1 MAKIAYNICV
11 VTVTYGDRW
20 EFLEQVIKEVLT
32 LDRVANLIVVDNA
45 SAYNVEAKCREMRD
59 ARIKVITQQQNKGS
73 AGGYK
78 IGLEYFENQ
87 TQADFVWLLDDDNL
101 PNEDALT
108 KLMDEWHSISGE
120 EDTIALFSLRT
131 DRKQHINIA
140 RGVDSR
146 RYYLIPNGFMGF
158 NLFRIPLN
166 QFLKIRDKFI
176 RLKPFKRKA
185 IMPYVPYGGL
195 FFHKKMISK
204 IGYPNERFFLYADDS
219 EYTYRITERGGTIWL
234 IPGSKITDIDRSIG
248 TKYKHRFWKSIFLD
262 LWSFRTYY
270 QVRNSVFFYSRIT
283 VSNKITYNINKCL
296 YLYIQYLISLL
307 SSKQENYKK
316 LLKAVND
323 GLSGNLGL
331 ADPEDLKS

>member
-20 EFLEQVIKEVLT
+20 QFLEQVIKAVLT
-32 LDRVANLIVVDNA
+32 LENVTNLIVIDNA
-45 SAYNVEAKCREMRD
+45 SVYNVGDKCSEMGD
-59 ARIKVITQQQNKGS
+59 ARIKVIPQQENIGS

-78 IGLEYFENQ
+78 IGLEYFKNN

-101 PNEDALT
+101 PNKGALE
-108 KLMDEWHSISGE
+108 KLTDEWYSISGE
-120 EDTIALFSLRT
+120 EDKKALFSLRT

-140 RGVDSR
+140 RGVDPT

-176 RLKPFKRKA
+176 QSKPFKRKA

-195 FFHKKMISK
+195 FFHKSMIGN

-219 EYTYRITERGGTIWL
+219 EYTYRITEGGGTIWL
-234 IPGSKITDIDRSIG
+234 IPASQITDIDRSVG
-248 TKYKHRFWKSIFLD
+248 TKYKHRFWRSIFLD
-262 LWSFRTYY
+262 LWSFRAYY

-283 VSNKITYNINKCL
+283 VRNDIIYNINKWV
-296 YLYIQYLISLL
+296 YLHVQYLISIFT
-307 SSKQENYKK
+307 SKQENYKK
-316 LLKAVND
+316 LLKAIND
-323 GLSGNLGL
+323 GLSGKLGV
-331 ADPEDLKS
+331 AESEDLKS